1 MVVSVLK
8 FIFTLHFSA
17 GLLVGA
23 VIGAIVMAFVIK
35 NNAAKAIRVS
45 NQLKQVEDAAKN
57 TIDTASKIGK

>member
-1 MVVSVLK
+1 MVSILK
-8 FIFTLHFSA
+8 FVFTLHFGA

-23 VIGAIVMAFVIK
+23 VIGAIVMAFVIR

>member
-1 MVVSVLK
+1 MVISILK
-8 FIFTLHFSA
+8 FIFTLHFGA

-23 VIGAIVMAFVIK
+23 VIGAIVMAFVIR

>member
-1 MVVSVLK
+1 MVVSILK
-8 FIFTLHFSA
+8 FIFTLHFGA
-17 GLLVGA
+17 GLLTGA

>member
-1 MVVSVLK
+1 MVVSILK
-8 FIFTLHFSA
+8 FVFTLHFGI

>member
-1 MVVSVLK
+1 MVVSILK
-8 FIFTLHFSA
+8 FVFTLHFGA
-17 GLLVGA
+17 GLLGGA

>member
-1 MVVSVLK
+1 MIVSILK
-8 FIFTLHFSA
+8 FIFTLHFGA
-17 GLLVGA
+17 GLLAGA
-23 VIGAIVMAFVIK
+23 MIGAIVMAFVIK